1 MPAFEF
7 RDPALLWLAL
17 LALPVFWLA
26 NRKPGSVMFS
36 SLAWLPAGAKG
47 WRVRFSWMPAGLL
60 ALATAALAIALA
72 GPRIGDETTRIQR
85 KGIAIMMVMDTSGSM
100 AALDLSEGD
109 EEQTRL
115 DAVKK
120 VFNEFVSG
128 GKFVK
133 GRPDDAVGLVSF
145 ARYADARCPLTFD
158 HLNLKLIAEDLE
170 IVRDRNEDGTAIG
183 DALGLG
189 VQRLKES
196 PAESKVMI
204 LLTDGVN
211 NAGDL
216 TPLQAAQLAEALGI
230 RVYTV
235 GAGTEGL
242 APVRVEDP
250 RTGRTFVR
258 AMPVQIDETTL
269 RQIADRTGGR
279 YFRAVDNEKLKEI
292 FSEID
297 KLERTQIS
305 EIRFQKYHEYFEVF
319 AASGLAL
326 ACLGWTAGLTLFRRL
341 P

>member
-1 MPAFEF
+1 MQTFEF

-17 LALPVFWLA
+17 LALPVFWWA
-26 NRKPGSVMFS
+26 ARKPGSIMFS
-36 SLAWLPAGAKG
+36 SLSWLPEGVKG
-47 WRVRFSWMPAGLL
+47 WRVRFSWIPAAML
-60 ALATAALAIALA
+60 ALASAALAVALA
-72 GPRIGDETTRIQR
+72 GPRIGDETSRIQR

-109 EEQTRL
+109 EELTRL

-128 GKFVK
+128 GKLTK
-133 GRPDDAVGLVSF
+133 GRPDDSIGLVSF

-158 HLNLKLIAEDLE
+158 HLNLKLISEDLE
-170 IVRDRNEDGTAIG
+170 IVADRNEDGTAIG

-196 PAESKVMI
+196 PAESKVII
-204 LLTDGVN
+204 LLTDGMN

-216 TPLQAAQLAEALGI
+216 TPLQAAQLAEALGM

-250 RTGRTFVR
+250 FTGRMVIR
-258 AMPVQIDETTL
+258 AMQVQIDETTL
-269 RQIADRTGGR
+269 RQIADRTKGR
-279 YFRAVDNEKLKEI
+279 YFRATDSDSLKEI

-326 ACLGWTAGLTLFRRL
+326 ACLGWGLGLTLFRRM